1 MQHAQ
6 DSAVLNERILA
17 DKAPQERRALGARRR
32 APRIDAMIV
41 PAVENAVF
49 HGPGQ
54 RRAGIIADSVRIGK
68 AAQDV
73 LRLRRVCNAREAGI
87 AVEDDRQILTA
98 DGLRGAERVRAAA
111 VDRTGVIL
119 DVQLPEQPAQT
130 PDTPATPGKPDDS
143 AAPAGSEI
151 SISEALS
158 RVLQELGISLPDIRD
173 VNVQR
178 VQVSGRDAYHIT
190 FTANGK
196 PYSFYVDA
204 HDGDLF

>member
-1 MQHAQ
+1 
-6 DSAVLNERILA
+6 
-17 DKAPQERRALGARRR
+17 
-32 APRIDAMIV
+32 MIV
-41 PAVENAVF
+41 PAVDNAVF

-54 RRAGIIADSVRIGK
+54 RRAGIIADSARIGK

-87 AVEDDRQILTA
+87 AVEDGRQILTA

-111 VDRTGVIL
+111 ADRTGEIL
-119 DVQLPEQPAQT
+119 DVQRPEQPAQT

-196 PYSFYVDA
+196 PYSFYVDT

>member
-6 DSAVLNERILA
+6 DSAVLSERILA

-32 APRIDAMIV
+32 ALRIDAMIV
-41 PAVENAVF
+41 PAVDNAVF

-54 RRAGIIADSVRIGK
+54 RRAGIIADSARIGK
-68 AAQDV
+68 AAQNV

-87 AVEDDRQILTA
+87 AVEDGRQILTA

-111 VDRTGVIL
+111 VDHTGEIL
-119 DVQLPEQPAQT
+119 DVQRPEQPAQT
-130 PDTPATPGKPDDS
+130 PGKSDDS

-158 RVLQELGISLPDIRD
+158 RVLQELGISLPDIRN

-178 VQVSGRDAYHIT
+178 VQVSGHDAYHIT

-196 PYSFYVDA
+196 PYSFYVDT

>member
-17 DKAPQERRALGARRR
+17 DKAPQERRALVARRR

-49 HGPGQ
+49 HSPGQ
-54 RRAGIIADSVRIGK
+54 RRAGIIADSARIGK

-73 LRLRRVCNAREAGI
+73 LRLRRVCNARKAGI

-98 DGLRGAERVRAAA
+98 DGLREAERVRAAA
-111 VDRTGVIL
+111 VDHTGEIL
-119 DVQLPEQPAQT
+119 DVQRPEQPAQT